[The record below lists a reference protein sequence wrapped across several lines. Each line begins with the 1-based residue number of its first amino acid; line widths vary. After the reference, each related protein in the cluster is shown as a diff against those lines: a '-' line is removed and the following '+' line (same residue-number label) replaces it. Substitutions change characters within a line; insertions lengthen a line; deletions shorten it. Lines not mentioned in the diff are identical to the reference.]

1 MNNKIIEYISQLK
14 YLILKGNSSNALQK
28 IDDIVK
34 ILDNSVIIPKDK
46 LQFEFTKTEDPSY
59 TWIYPDLV
67 RIEPRFKYI
76 ECQLI
81 GPKEVFTYDIND
93 KYVEKN
99 EKEFIDHA
107 KEKLIKKLIDRWS
120 MNENGDK

>member
-14 YLILKGNSSNALQK
+14 YLILKGNSSDALQK

-120 MNENGDK
+120 MNEND

>member
-1 MNNKIIEYISQLK
+1 MISK
-14 YLILKGNSSNALQK
+14 NNSSDALQK

-46 LQFEFTKTEDPSY
+46 LQFEFRKTEDPSY

-67 RIEPRFKYI
+67 RIEPRLNYI

-81 GPKEVFTYDIND
+81 GPKEVFSYDINN
-93 KYVEKN
+93 KYVKKN

-107 KEKLIKKLIDRWS
+107 KEELINKLIDRWS
-120 MNENGDK
+120 MNENEDK

>member
-1 MNNKIIEYISQLK
+1 MNNKIIEHISQLK
-14 YLILKGNSSNALQK
+14 YFILKGDSSNALQK

-34 ILDNSVIIPKDK
+34 ILNNSVIIPKNK

-67 RIEPRFKYI
+67 RIEPRLNYI

-81 GPKEVFTYDIND
+81 GPKEVFTYDINN
-93 KYVEKN
+93 KYIKKN
-99 EKEFIDHA
+99 EEEFIDHT
-107 KEKLIKKLIDRWS
+107 KEELIKKLIDRWS
-120 MNENGDK
+120 MSENDE

>member
-1 MNNKIIEYISQLK
+1 MNGKIKEYINQLK
-14 YLILKGNSSNALQK
+14 YLVFKGNSVDALQR
-28 IDDIVK
+28 IDDIEK
-34 ILDNSVIIPKDK
+34 LLSNSVIIPKDK

-67 RIEPRFKYI
+67 RIEPRFNYI
-76 ECQLI
+76 ECKLI

-93 KYVEKN
+93 KYVKKN

-107 KEKLIKKLIDRWS
+107 KEELINKLIDRWS
-120 MNENGDK
+120 MSENGDK

>member
-14 YLILKGNSSNALQK
+14 YLVLKGNSSDALQK

-107 KEKLIKKLIDRWS
+107 KEELIKKLIDRWS

>member
-14 YLILKGNSSNALQK
+14 YLILKGNSSDALQK

-34 ILDNSVIIPKDK
+34 ILDNSIIISKDK

-107 KEKLIKKLIDRWS
+107 KEELIKKLIDRWS
-120 MNENGDK
+120 MNENEDK

>member
-14 YLILKGNSSNALQK
+14 YLILKGNSSDALQK

-67 RIEPRFKYI
+67 HIEPRLKYI

-107 KEKLIKKLIDRWS
+107 KEELIKKLIDRWS

>member
-14 YLILKGNSSNALQK
+14 YLILKGNSSDALQK

-67 RIEPRFKYI
+67 HIEPRLKYI

-81 GPKEVFTYDIND
+81 GPKEVFTYDINN

-107 KEKLIKKLIDRWS
+107 KEELIKKLIDRWS
-120 MNENGDK
+120 MNENRDK

>member
-14 YLILKGNSSNALQK
+14 YFISKGNSSDALQK

-46 LQFEFTKTEDPSY
+46 LQFEFRKTEDPSY

-67 RIEPRFKYI
+67 CIEPRLNYI

-81 GPKEVFTYDIND
+81 GPKEVFSYDINN
-93 KYVEKN
+93 KYVKKN
-99 EKEFIDHA
+99 EKEFINHA
-107 KEKLIKKLIDRWS
+107 KEELINKLIDRWG
-120 MNENGDK
+120 MNENE